1 MMMTEA
7 LFYMFAVTVLTFA
20 VLAVTT
26 RRILRAAVYLLFVL
40 IATAVIYFI
49 ANFYFLAAVQ
59 ILVYVGGIVVL
70 IIFSIL
76 LTSHLDQRLEK
87 PSTLK
92 VIFTTIAII
101 VGAIVTIY
109 TISGYTFQANGKVPA
124 DTSVSTIG
132 KQLLSYGDNGYVL
145 PFEVISILLLA
156 AMIAAI
162 AIAKRDKKA
171 TDD

>member
-1 MMMTEA
+1 MITEA
-7 LFYMFAVTVLTFA
+7 LFYLFAATVLTFA

-49 ANFYFLAAVQ
+49 ADFYFLAAVQ
-59 ILVYVGGIVVL
+59 ILVYVGGIVVV

-87 PSTLK
+87 PSALK
-92 VIFTTIAII
+92 VLFTTIAII
-101 VGAIVTIY
+101 FGAIVTSY
-109 TISGYTFQANGKVPA
+109 TISGYNFQANGKAPA

-132 KQLLSYGDNGYVL
+132 KQLLNYGDNGYVL

-162 AIAKRDKKA
+162 AIAKRDKKPA
-171 TDD
+171 DD